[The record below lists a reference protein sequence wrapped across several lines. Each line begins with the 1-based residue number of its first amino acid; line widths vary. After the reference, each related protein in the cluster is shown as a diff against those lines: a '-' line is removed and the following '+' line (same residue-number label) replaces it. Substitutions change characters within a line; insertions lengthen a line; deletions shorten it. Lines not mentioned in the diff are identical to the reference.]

1 MSLLSV
7 MCWQRLR
14 LSVTQW
20 WISLPS
26 AKPADECVGV
36 LSQPSM
42 LGCKFKA
49 LCLPWCCGWHDL
61 SLQSGFRLQCLFFV
75 NIFFSVLLMIW
86 EWTHFSY
93 SFSFF
98 FFFVVVRVNR
108 LFYAGF
114 RSYLSKGSSTMENCP
129 TSSGEEYKAFNRE
142 ILSVCLPTS

>member
-1 MSLLSV
+1 MNAWVCSVSPACLGASSRLCVSLDAVGDMTSLYSRDSDYSV
-7 MCWQRLR
+7 
-14 LSVTQW
+14 S
-20 WISLPS
+20 
-26 AKPADECVGV
+26 
-36 LSQPSM
+36 
-42 LGCKFKA
+42 
-49 LCLPWCCGWHDL
+49 
-61 SLQSGFRLQCLFFV
+61 FFV